1 MAWIDDVLKSEYS
14 LVRILKKT
22 QEKTIAVFRHNKM
35 GKNVVCRR
43 FTGDG
48 EVYKRL
54 EGVICP
60 NLPEVYGTF
69 EGDNGFLV
77 VLEEYI
83 DGITVGDVLATGLY
97 NEKGV
102 RAVINGVCDGL
113 NVLHGLGIVH
123 RDIKPE
129 NVMITN
135 TGVVKIIDFDA
146 ARIFKQGKSA
156 DTKVMGTIGYA
167 APEQM
172 GLAQSDERTDI
183 FSVGILMNVMLTGE
197 HPGRKM
203 YKGKLTKT
211 IEKATRIDPLK
222 RFADT
227 SELKKHL

>member
-1 MAWIDDVLKSEYS
+1 MAWIDDVLKSEYT
-14 LVRILKKT
+14 LVRILKRT
-22 QEKTIAVFRHNKM
+22 EEKSIIVFRHNQT

-43 FTGDG
+43 FKGDG

-54 EGVICP
+54 ERFICP

-77 VLEEYI
+77 VFEEYI
-83 DGITVGDVLATGLY
+83 DGVTVGDVLSTGLY

-102 RAVINGVCDGL
+102 KTVISGVCDGL
-113 NVLHGLGIVH
+113 GVLHRLGIVH

-129 NVMITN
+129 NIMITN
-135 TGVVKIIDFDA
+135 TGDVKIIDFDA

-156 DTKVMGTIGYA
+156 DTRVIGTVGYA

-183 FSVGILMNVMLTGE
+183 FAIGILMNVMLTGE

-211 IEKATRIDPLK
+211 IEKATRVDPLK
-222 RFADT
+222 RFSNT
-227 SELKKHL
+227 SELKKYL